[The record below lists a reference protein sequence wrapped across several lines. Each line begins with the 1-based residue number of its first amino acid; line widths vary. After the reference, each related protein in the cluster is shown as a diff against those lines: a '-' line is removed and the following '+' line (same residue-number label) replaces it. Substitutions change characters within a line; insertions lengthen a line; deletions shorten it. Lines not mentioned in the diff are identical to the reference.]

1 MFLLRVDEF
10 LRRVHTVMELPEA
23 GLYTVLRLP
32 LVGHTLNLVDHVQFT
47 PQRRH
52 EITNVRLAADFVRFT
67 PESSRK
73 TRQVISAAID
83 P

>member
-1 MFLLRVDEF
+1 M
-10 LRRVHTVMELPEA
+10 HTVTELLEA

-52 EITNVRLAADFVRFT
+52 EITDVRLTPDYVRYT
-67 PESSRK
+67 PESGRKSRDL
-73 TRQVISAAID
+73 ISAAID